1 MVIRSL
7 DTDHLSSDEVSILR
21 QTMTD
26 CQTCISDF
34 LKTIESYESLTEG
47 KSTSRDQ
54 FRKIKWALGH
64 KDDVQ
69 KFRETLDKRTTS
81 LSLLLNTIQLGHSL
95 TLEENTSDRLQNQSS
110 LLDEIQASIVA
121 MGAEHLP
128 LLRRIEGLLVAQSQ
142 ANSDDQPITS
152 NFMLPFKLNGAPLA
166 PAFVERPEAME
177 AVEDQLLPISDTQ
190 QTVLVLQGMGDMG
203 KSQMTR

>member
-1 MVIRSL
+1 MTSDGTLTPKTCSEALDETKGAKSDYQGLIKELYSLGRVFVVIKSL

-26 CQTCISDF
+26 CQTCINDF
-34 LKTIESYESLTEG
+34 LKTIESYESLTAG

-95 TLEENTSDRLQNQSS
+95 TLEENTGDRLQNQSS
-110 LLDEIQASIVA
+110 PLDEI
-121 MGAEHLP
+121 
-128 LLRRIEGLLVAQSQ
+128 
-142 ANSDDQPITS
+142 
-152 NFMLPFKLNGAPLA
+152 
-166 PAFVERPEAME
+166 
-177 AVEDQLLPISDTQ
+177 
-190 QTVLVLQGMGDMG
+190 
-203 KSQMTR
+203 